1 MYRDWGV
8 ASTQQHTLTRINTW
22 TQYVWSLIMPE
33 GLPQSIFLSPHPF
46 SLSQTHLHTHIVTN
60 CWHGRISLCLEMRFP
75 VPRVQPPHL
84 ISHISFSF
92 FLRPHS
98 CTHTLFVNVFAHAP
112 ACISLCWSLKV
123 ISHDALHFQARL
135 WRHRHSERQGEIRR
149 RGFPSWP
156 RLQYNGDTHAVL
168 GRAGKALTLVYA
180 KSVCM

>member
-60 CWHGRISLCLEMRFP
+60 CWQNIP
-75 VPRVQPPHL
+75 VSGDEIPSPPSSAPSPDFTYL
-84 ISHISFSF
+84 LLF

-112 ACISLCWSLKV
+112 ACISLYWSLKV